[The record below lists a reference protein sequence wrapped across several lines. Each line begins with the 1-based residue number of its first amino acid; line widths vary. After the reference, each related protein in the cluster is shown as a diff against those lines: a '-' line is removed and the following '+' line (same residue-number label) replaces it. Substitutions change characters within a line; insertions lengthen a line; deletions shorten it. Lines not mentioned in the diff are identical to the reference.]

1 MKLSHKLVMVSAA
14 VLMGVSP
21 VLGMAEN
28 TVSVQA
34 ATKST
39 NGVHNTYG
47 KNSKV
52 KVTKTMKFVDRNG
65 KKTSKTAPKGGIY
78 TIWNVKNIDGQV
90 YYSIQ
95 TDLKYWIPATATE
108 GTVTYKSG
116 NTTYTLKSDGKKV
129 TTSTST
135 KKAVKK
141 TNSNKNTKKV
151 VKESTKKTATKTING
166 VKYYDLGGGAY
177 IKAVNVDGKAASST
191 SSLSKGT
198 KAKFV
203 SNSYIYDKNG
213 KRISK
218 YQGKSKFVKGDS
230 VTTYGIQTINGK
242 KYYQLD
248 KKGTAFV
255 RTVNIDGKTTSNQES
270 SVSNDAESTKKYD
283 YSLKKNAYIY
293 DKNGKRIN
301 KYQGKSKLLKGAAID
316 VYGIETIK
324 GKDYYQLDKKG
335 TAFVKASNVTR
346 TVKATS
352 ITMKKNAYIYNGNGD
367 TKKKTVKKGKTVKA
381 TEARYIG
388 TKLYYKIGDNQFVK
402 AANVGKISGP
412 ELEPVN
418 EPDGAATVD
427 TGDNTVDPNVTKVTT
442 INVAPLYNIKGQ
454 PDNVR
459 AFGEGQSQQVSELR
473 YIATSAT
480 ATPELF
486 YKLSSGRGYLKQSDV
501 AVSGKILTP
510 VNTPEQAR
518 ADVTVATAADK
529 TKLLQDINE
538 ATSVK
543 NSEAYKF
550 ASSDAKAAYDRAIT
564 NGTAVNNDATATIA
578 QVNEADAAIVS
589 AKAKLNGKKIT
600 VSSISNLTPAEVTS
614 IVQLVATANNVP
626 ESSIQLS
633 NSGALT
639 IVTNG
644 YTQVLNL
651 SDYVT
656 QTSATSTN

>member
-14 VLMGVSP
+14 ALMSVAP
-21 VLGMAEN
+21 LLGTAEN
-28 TVSVQA
+28 VNTVQA
-34 ATKST
+34 APKKTT
-39 NGVHNTYG
+39 
-47 KNSKV
+47 SKKAASNKITLV
-52 KVTKTMKFVDRNG
+52 RNAYVYDKNG
-65 KKTSKTAPKGGIY
+65 KRLDKYMGSAKYTTIAKG
-78 TIWNVKNIDGQV
+78 V
-90 YYSIQ
+90 
-95 TDLKYWIPATATE
+95 
-108 GTVTYKSG
+108 TVT
-116 NTTYTLKSDGKKV
+116 
-129 TTSTST
+129 STG
-135 KKAVKK
+135 
-141 TNSNKNTKKV
+141 
-151 VKESTKKTATKTING
+151 TKTING

-293 DKNGKRIN
+293 DNNGKRIN

-367 TKKKTVKKGKTVKA
+367 TKKKTVKKGKTIKA

-388 TKLYYKIGDNQFVK
+388 TKLYYKISDNQFVK

-442 INVAPLYNIKGQ
+442 INIAPLYNIKGQ

-486 YKLSSGRGYLKQSDV
+486 YKLSSGRGYLKGSDV
-501 AVSGKILTP
+501 AVSGKTLTP
-510 VNTPEQAR
+510 VNTQEQAR
-518 ADVTVATAADK
+518 EDVTVATAANK
-529 TKLLQDINE
+529 AKLLQDINE

-543 NSEAYKF
+543 NSEAYKL
-550 ASSDAKAAYDRAIT
+550 ASSDVKAAYDKAISD
-564 NGTAVNNDATATIA
+564 GTTVNNDATATIA

-589 AKAKLNGKKIT
+589 AKSKLDGKRVAVANMT
-600 VSSISNLTPAEVTS
+600 NLTSDEMAAIIKV
-614 IVQLVATANNVP
+614 VANANNVA
-626 ESSIQLS
+626 ESSVQL
-633 NSGALT
+633 T
-639 IVTNG
+639 TNG
-644 YTQVLNL
+644 SLSISVNGAAQILNL
-651 SDYVT
+651 GDYVT
-656 QTSATSTN
+656 QAAVANN

>member
-14 VLMGVSP
+14 ALMSVAP
-21 VLGMAEN
+21 LLGTAEN
-28 TVSVQA
+28 VNTVQA
-34 ATKST
+34 APKKTT
-39 NGVHNTYG
+39 
-47 KNSKV
+47 SKKAASNKITLV
-52 KVTKTMKFVDRNG
+52 RNAYVYDKNG
-65 KKTSKTAPKGGIY
+65 KRLDKYMGSAKYTTIAKG
-78 TIWNVKNIDGQV
+78 V
-90 YYSIQ
+90 
-95 TDLKYWIPATATE
+95 
-108 GTVTYKSG
+108 TVT
-116 NTTYTLKSDGKKV
+116 
-129 TTSTST
+129 STG
-135 KKAVKK
+135 
-141 TNSNKNTKKV
+141 
-151 VKESTKKTATKTING
+151 TKTING

-388 TKLYYKIGDNQFVK
+388 TKLYYKISDNQFVK

-486 YKLSSGRGYLKQSDV
+486 YKLSSGRGYLKKSDV

-510 VNTPEQAR
+510 VNTQEQAKE
-518 ADVTVATAADK
+518 DVTVATAANK
-529 TKLLQDINE
+529 AKLLQDINE

-543 NSEAYKF
+543 NSEAYKL
-550 ASSDAKAAYDRAIT
+550 ASSDVKAAYDKAISD
-564 NGTAVNNDATATIA
+564 GTTVNNDATATIA

-589 AKAKLNGKKIT
+589 AKAKLDGKRVAVANMT
-600 VSSISNLTPAEVTS
+600 NLTSDEMAAIIKV
-614 IVQLVATANNVP
+614 VANANNVA
-626 ESSIQLS
+626 ESSVQL
-633 NSGALT
+633 T
-639 IVTNG
+639 TNG
-644 YTQVLNL
+644 SLSISVNGAAQILNL
-651 SDYVT
+651 GDYVT
-656 QTSATSTN
+656 QAAVANN

>member
-14 VLMGVSP
+14 ALMSVAP
-21 VLGMAEN
+21 LLGTAEN
-28 TVSVQA
+28 VNTVQA
-34 ATKST
+34 APKKTT
-39 NGVHNTYG
+39 
-47 KNSKV
+47 SKKAASNKITLV
-52 KVTKTMKFVDRNG
+52 RNAYVYDKNG
-65 KKTSKTAPKGGIY
+65 KRLDKYMGSAKYTTIAKG
-78 TIWNVKNIDGQV
+78 V
-90 YYSIQ
+90 
-95 TDLKYWIPATATE
+95 
-108 GTVTYKSG
+108 TVT
-116 NTTYTLKSDGKKV
+116 
-129 TTSTST
+129 STG
-135 KKAVKK
+135 
-141 TNSNKNTKKV
+141 
-151 VKESTKKTATKTING
+151 TKTING

-293 DKNGKRIN
+293 DNNGKRIN

-388 TKLYYKIGDNQFVK
+388 TKLYYKISDNQFVK

-501 AVSGKILTP
+501 AVSGKTLTP

-518 ADVTVATAADK
+518 EDVTVATAANK
-529 TKLLQDINE
+529 AKLLQDINE

-543 NSEAYKF
+543 SSEAYKL
-550 ASSDAKAAYDRAIT
+550 ASSDVKAAYDKAISD
-564 NGTAVNNDATATIA
+564 GTTVNNDATATIA

-589 AKAKLNGKKIT
+589 AKAKLDGKRVAVANMT
-600 VSSISNLTPAEVTS
+600 NLTSDEIAAIIKV
-614 IVQLVATANNVP
+614 VANANNVA
-626 ESSIQLS
+626 ESSVQL
-633 NSGALT
+633 T
-639 IVTNG
+639 TNG
-644 YTQVLNL
+644 SLSISVNGAAQILNL
-651 SDYVT
+651 GDYVT
-656 QTSATSTN
+656 QAAVANN

>member
-1 MKLSHKLVMVSAA
+1 MVSAA
-14 VLMGVSP
+14 ALMSVAP
-21 VLGMAEN
+21 LLGTAEN
-28 TVSVQA
+28 VNTVQA
-34 ATKST
+34 APKKTT
-39 NGVHNTYG
+39 
-47 KNSKV
+47 SKKAASNKITLV
-52 KVTKTMKFVDRNG
+52 RNAYVYDKNG
-65 KKTSKTAPKGGIY
+65 KRLDKYMGSAKYTTIAKG
-78 TIWNVKNIDGQV
+78 V
-90 YYSIQ
+90 
-95 TDLKYWIPATATE
+95 
-108 GTVTYKSG
+108 TVT
-116 NTTYTLKSDGKKV
+116 
-129 TTSTST
+129 STG
-135 KKAVKK
+135 
-141 TNSNKNTKKV
+141 
-151 VKESTKKTATKTING
+151 TKTING

-346 TVKATS
+346 TVRATS

-388 TKLYYKIGDNQFVK
+388 TKLYYKISDNQFVK

-486 YKLSSGRGYLKQSDV
+486 YKLSSGRGYLKASDV
-501 AVSGKILTP
+501 AVSGKTLTP

-518 ADVTVATAADK
+518 EDVTVATAANK
-529 TKLLQDINE
+529 AKLLQDINE

-543 NSEAYKF
+543 NSEAYKL
-550 ASSDAKAAYDRAIT
+550 ASSDVKAAYDKAISD
-564 NGTAVNNDATATIA
+564 GTIVNNDATATIA

-589 AKAKLNGKKIT
+589 AKAKLDGKRVAVANMT
-600 VSSISNLTPAEVTS
+600 NLTSDEMAAIIKV
-614 IVQLVATANNVP
+614 VANANNVA
-626 ESSIQLS
+626 ESSVQL
-633 NSGALT
+633 T
-639 IVTNG
+639 TNG
-644 YTQVLNL
+644 SLSISVNGAAQILNL
-651 SDYVT
+651 GDYVT
-656 QTSATSTN
+656 QAAVANN

>member
-14 VLMGVSP
+14 ALMSVAP
-21 VLGMAEN
+21 LLGTAEN
-28 TVSVQA
+28 VNTVQA
-34 ATKST
+34 APKKTT
-39 NGVHNTYG
+39 
-47 KNSKV
+47 SKKAASNKITLV
-52 KVTKTMKFVDRNG
+52 RNAYVYDKNG
-65 KKTSKTAPKGGIY
+65 KRLDKYMGSAKYTTIAKG
-78 TIWNVKNIDGQV
+78 V
-90 YYSIQ
+90 
-95 TDLKYWIPATATE
+95 
-108 GTVTYKSG
+108 TVT
-116 NTTYTLKSDGKKV
+116 
-129 TTSTST
+129 STG
-135 KKAVKK
+135 
-141 TNSNKNTKKV
+141 
-151 VKESTKKTATKTING
+151 TKTING

-255 RTVNIDGKTTSNQES
+255 RTVNIDGKTTSSQES

-388 TKLYYKIGDNQFVK
+388 TKLYYKISDNQFVK

-427 TGDNTVDPNVTKVTT
+427 TGDDTVDPNVTKVTT

-501 AVSGKILTP
+501 AVSGKTLTP
-510 VNTPEQAR
+510 VNTQEQAKE
-518 ADVTVATAADK
+518 DVTVATAANK
-529 TKLLQDINE
+529 AKLLQDINE

-543 NSEAYKF
+543 NSEAYKL
-550 ASSDAKAAYDRAIT
+550 ASSDVKAAYDKAISD
-564 NGTAVNNDATATIA
+564 GTAVNNDATATIA

-589 AKAKLNGKKIT
+589 AKAKLDGKRVAVANMT
-600 VSSISNLTPAEVTS
+600 NLTSDEIAAIIKV
-614 IVQLVATANNVP
+614 VANANNVA
-626 ESSIQLS
+626 ESSVQL
-633 NSGALT
+633 T
-639 IVTNG
+639 TNG
-644 YTQVLNL
+644 SLSISVNGAAQILNL
-651 SDYVT
+651 GDYVT
-656 QTSATSTN
+656 QAAVANN

>member
-1 MKLSHKLVMVSAA
+1 MVSAA
-14 VLMGVSP
+14 ALMSVAP
-21 VLGMAEN
+21 LLGTAEN
-28 TVSVQA
+28 VNTVQA
-34 ATKST
+34 A
-39 NGVHNTYG
+39 
-47 KNSKV
+47 
-52 KVTKTMKFVDRNG
+52 
-65 KKTSKTAPKGGIY
+65 P
-78 TIWNVKNIDGQV
+78 
-90 YYSIQ
+90 
-95 TDLKYWIPATATE
+95 
-108 GTVTYKSG
+108 
-116 NTTYTLKSDGKKV
+116 
-129 TTSTST
+129 
-135 KKAVKK
+135 
-141 TNSNKNTKKV
+141 
-151 VKESTKKTATKTING
+151 KKTASKKAASNKITLVRNAYVYDKNGKRLDKYMGSAKYTTIAKGVTVTSTGTKTING

-293 DKNGKRIN
+293 DNNGKRIN

-367 TKKKTVKKGKTVKA
+367 TKKKTVKKGKTIKA

-388 TKLYYKIGDNQFVK
+388 TKLYYKISDNQFVK

-486 YKLSSGRGYLKQSDV
+486 YKLSSGRGYLKGSDV
-501 AVSGKILTP
+501 AVSGKTLTP
-510 VNTPEQAR
+510 VNTQEQAR
-518 ADVTVATAADK
+518 EDVTVATAANK
-529 TKLLQDINE
+529 AKLLQDINE

-543 NSEAYKF
+543 NSEAYKL
-550 ASSDAKAAYDRAIT
+550 ASSDVKAAYDKAISD
-564 NGTAVNNDATATIA
+564 GTTVNNDATATIA

-589 AKAKLNGKKIT
+589 AKAKLDGKRVAVANMT
-600 VSSISNLTPAEVTS
+600 NLTSDEMAAIIKV
-614 IVQLVATANNVP
+614 VANANNVA
-626 ESSIQLS
+626 ESSVQL
-633 NSGALT
+633 T
-639 IVTNG
+639 TNG
-644 YTQVLNL
+644 SLSISVNGAAQILNL
-651 SDYVT
+651 GDYVT
-656 QTSATSTN
+656 QAAVANN

>member
-14 VLMGVSP
+14 ALMSVAP
-21 VLGMAEN
+21 LLGTAEN
-28 TVSVQA
+28 VNTVQA
-34 ATKST
+34 APKKTT
-39 NGVHNTYG
+39 
-47 KNSKV
+47 SKKAASNKITLV
-52 KVTKTMKFVDRNG
+52 RNAYVYDKNG
-65 KKTSKTAPKGGIY
+65 KRLDKYMGSAKYTTIAKG
-78 TIWNVKNIDGQV
+78 V
-90 YYSIQ
+90 
-95 TDLKYWIPATATE
+95 
-108 GTVTYKSG
+108 TVT
-116 NTTYTLKSDGKKV
+116 
-129 TTSTST
+129 STG
-135 KKAVKK
+135 
-141 TNSNKNTKKV
+141 
-151 VKESTKKTATKTING
+151 TKTING

-293 DKNGKRIN
+293 DNNGKRIN

-388 TKLYYKIGDNQFVK
+388 TKLYYKISDNQFVK

-486 YKLSSGRGYLKQSDV
+486 YKLSSGRGYLKKSDV

-518 ADVTVATAADK
+518 ADVTVATAANK
-529 TKLLQDINE
+529 AKLLQDINE

-543 NSEAYKF
+543 SSEAYKL
-550 ASSDAKAAYDRAIT
+550 ASSDVKAAYDKAISD
-564 NGTAVNNDATATIA
+564 GTTVNNDATATIA

-589 AKAKLNGKKIT
+589 AKAKLDGKRVAVANMT
-600 VSSISNLTPAEVTS
+600 NLTSDEMAAIIKV
-614 IVQLVATANNVP
+614 VANANNVA
-626 ESSIQLS
+626 ESSVQL
-633 NSGALT
+633 T
-639 IVTNG
+639 TNG
-644 YTQVLNL
+644 SLSISVNGAAQILNL
-651 SDYVT
+651 GDYVT
-656 QTSATSTN
+656 QAAVANN

>member
-14 VLMGVSP
+14 ALMSVAP
-21 VLGMAEN
+21 LLGTAEN
-28 TVSVQA
+28 VNTVQA
-34 ATKST
+34 APKKTT
-39 NGVHNTYG
+39 
-47 KNSKV
+47 SKKAASNKITLV
-52 KVTKTMKFVDRNG
+52 RNAYVYDKNG
-65 KKTSKTAPKGGIY
+65 KRLDKYMGSAKYTTIAKG
-78 TIWNVKNIDGQV
+78 V
-90 YYSIQ
+90 
-95 TDLKYWIPATATE
+95 
-108 GTVTYKSG
+108 TVT
-116 NTTYTLKSDGKKV
+116 
-129 TTSTST
+129 STG
-135 KKAVKK
+135 
-141 TNSNKNTKKV
+141 
-151 VKESTKKTATKTING
+151 TKTING

-293 DKNGKRIN
+293 DNNGKRIN

-346 TVKATS
+346 TVKVTS

-388 TKLYYKIGDNQFVK
+388 TKLYYKISDNQFVK

-510 VNTPEQAR
+510 VNTQEQAR
-518 ADVTVATAADK
+518 EDVTVATAANK
-529 TKLLQDINE
+529 AKLLQDINE

-543 NSEAYKF
+543 NSEAYKL
-550 ASSDAKAAYDRAIT
+550 ASSDVKAAYDKAISD
-564 NGTAVNNDATATIA
+564 GTTVNNDATATIA

-589 AKAKLNGKKIT
+589 AKAKLDGKRVAVANMT
-600 VSSISNLTPAEVTS
+600 NLTSDEMAAIIKV
-614 IVQLVATANNVP
+614 VANANNVA
-626 ESSIQLS
+626 ESSVQL
-633 NSGALT
+633 T
-639 IVTNG
+639 TNG
-644 YTQVLNL
+644 SLSISVNGAAQILNL
-651 SDYVT
+651 GDYVT
-656 QTSATSTN
+656 QAAVANN

>member
-14 VLMGVSP
+14 ALMSVAP
-21 VLGMAEN
+21 LLGTAEN
-28 TVSVQA
+28 VNTVQA
-34 ATKST
+34 APKKTT
-39 NGVHNTYG
+39 
-47 KNSKV
+47 SKKAASNKITLV
-52 KVTKTMKFVDRNG
+52 RNAYVYDKNG
-65 KKTSKTAPKGGIY
+65 KRLDKYMGSAKYTTIAKG
-78 TIWNVKNIDGQV
+78 V
-90 YYSIQ
+90 
-95 TDLKYWIPATATE
+95 
-108 GTVTYKSG
+108 TVT
-116 NTTYTLKSDGKKV
+116 
-129 TTSTST
+129 STG
-135 KKAVKK
+135 
-141 TNSNKNTKKV
+141 
-151 VKESTKKTATKTING
+151 TKTING

-301 KYQGKSKLLKGAAID
+301 KYQGKSKLLKGAAIG

-388 TKLYYKIGDNQFVK
+388 TKLYYKISDNQFVK

-486 YKLSSGRGYLKQSDV
+486 YKLSSGRGYLKASDV
-501 AVSGKILTP
+501 AVSGKTLTP

-518 ADVTVATAADK
+518 EDVTVATAANK
-529 TKLLQDINE
+529 AKLLQDINE

-543 NSEAYKF
+543 NSEAYKL
-550 ASSDAKAAYDRAIT
+550 ASSDVKAAYDKAISD
-564 NGTAVNNDATATIA
+564 GTTVNNDATATIA

-589 AKAKLNGKKIT
+589 AKAKLDGKRVAVANMT
-600 VSSISNLTPAEVTS
+600 NLTSDEMAA
-614 IVQLVATANNVP
+614 IVKVVANANNVA
-626 ESSIQLS
+626 ESSVQL
-633 NSGALT
+633 T
-639 IVTNG
+639 TNG
-644 YTQVLNL
+644 SLSISVNGAAQILNL
-651 SDYVT
+651 GDYVT
-656 QTSATSTN
+656 QAAVANN

>member
-14 VLMGVSP
+14 ALMSVAP
-21 VLGMAEN
+21 LLGTAEN
-28 TVSVQA
+28 VNTVQA
-34 ATKST
+34 APKKTT
-39 NGVHNTYG
+39 
-47 KNSKV
+47 SKKAASNKITLV
-52 KVTKTMKFVDRNG
+52 RNAYVYDKNG
-65 KKTSKTAPKGGIY
+65 KRLDKYMGSAKYTTIAKG
-78 TIWNVKNIDGQV
+78 V
-90 YYSIQ
+90 
-95 TDLKYWIPATATE
+95 
-108 GTVTYKSG
+108 TVT
-116 NTTYTLKSDGKKV
+116 
-129 TTSTST
+129 STG
-135 KKAVKK
+135 
-141 TNSNKNTKKV
+141 
-151 VKESTKKTATKTING
+151 TKTING

-255 RTVNIDGKTTSNQES
+255 RTVNIDGKTTSKQES

-293 DKNGKRIN
+293 DNNGKRIN

-388 TKLYYKIGDNQFVK
+388 TKLYYKISDNQFVK

-427 TGDNTVDPNVTKVTT
+427 TGDDTVDPNVTKVTT

-486 YKLSSGRGYLKQSDV
+486 YKLSSGRGYLKKSDV

-518 ADVTVATAADK
+518 ADVTVATAANK
-529 TKLLQDINE
+529 AKLLQDINE

-543 NSEAYKF
+543 SSEAYKL
-550 ASSDAKAAYDRAIT
+550 ASSDVKAAYDKAISD
-564 NGTAVNNDATATIA
+564 GTTVNNDATATIA

-589 AKAKLNGKKIT
+589 AKAKLDGKRVAVANMT
-600 VSSISNLTPAEVTS
+600 NLTSDEMAAIIKV
-614 IVQLVATANNVP
+614 VANANNVA
-626 ESSIQLS
+626 ESSVQL
-633 NSGALT
+633 T
-639 IVTNG
+639 TNG
-644 YTQVLNL
+644 SLSISVNGAAQILNL
-651 SDYVT
+651 GDYVT
-656 QTSATSTN
+656 QAAVANN

>member
-1 MKLSHKLVMVSAA
+1 MVSAA
-14 VLMGVSP
+14 ALMSVAP
-21 VLGMAEN
+21 LLGTAEN
-28 TVSVQA
+28 VNTVQA
-34 ATKST
+34 APKKTT
-39 NGVHNTYG
+39 
-47 KNSKV
+47 SKKAASNKITLV
-52 KVTKTMKFVDRNG
+52 RNAYVYDKNG
-65 KKTSKTAPKGGIY
+65 KRLDKYMGSAKYTTIAKG
-78 TIWNVKNIDGQV
+78 V
-90 YYSIQ
+90 
-95 TDLKYWIPATATE
+95 
-108 GTVTYKSG
+108 TVT
-116 NTTYTLKSDGKKV
+116 
-129 TTSTST
+129 STG
-135 KKAVKK
+135 
-141 TNSNKNTKKV
+141 
-151 VKESTKKTATKTING
+151 TKTING

-293 DKNGKRIN
+293 DNNGKRIN

-388 TKLYYKIGDNQFVK
+388 TKLYYKISDNQFVK

-442 INVAPLYNIKGQ
+442 INIAPLYNIKGQ

-486 YKLSSGRGYLKQSDV
+486 YKLSSGRGYLKASDV
-501 AVSGKILTP
+501 AVSGKTLTP
-510 VNTPEQAR
+510 VNTQEQAKE
-518 ADVTVATAADK
+518 DVTVATAANK
-529 TKLLQDINE
+529 AKLLQDINE

-543 NSEAYKF
+543 NSEAYKL
-550 ASSDAKAAYDRAIT
+550 ASSDVKAAYDKAISD
-564 NGTAVNNDATATIA
+564 GTAVNNDATATIA

-589 AKAKLNGKKIT
+589 AKAKLDGKRVAVANMT
-600 VSSISNLTPAEVTS
+600 NLTSDEIAAIIKV
-614 IVQLVATANNVP
+614 VANANNVA
-626 ESSIQLS
+626 ESSVQL
-633 NSGALT
+633 T
-639 IVTNG
+639 TNG
-644 YTQVLNL
+644 SLSISVNGAAQILNL
-651 SDYVT
+651 GDYVT
-656 QTSATSTN
+656 QAAVANN

>member
-14 VLMGVSP
+14 ALMSVAP
-21 VLGMAEN
+21 LLGTAEN
-28 TVSVQA
+28 VNTVQA
-34 ATKST
+34 APKKTT
-39 NGVHNTYG
+39 
-47 KNSKV
+47 SKKAASNKITLV
-52 KVTKTMKFVDRNG
+52 RNAYVYDKNG
-65 KKTSKTAPKGGIY
+65 KRLDKYMGSAKYTTIAKG
-78 TIWNVKNIDGQV
+78 V
-90 YYSIQ
+90 
-95 TDLKYWIPATATE
+95 
-108 GTVTYKSG
+108 TVT
-116 NTTYTLKSDGKKV
+116 
-129 TTSTST
+129 STG
-135 KKAVKK
+135 
-141 TNSNKNTKKV
+141 
-151 VKESTKKTATKTING
+151 TKTING

-293 DKNGKRIN
+293 DNNGKRIN

-388 TKLYYKIGDNQFVK
+388 TKLYYKISDNQFVK

-486 YKLSSGRGYLKQSDV
+486 YKLSSGRGYLKASDV
-501 AVSGKILTP
+501 AVSGKTLTP

-518 ADVTVATAADK
+518 EDVTVATAANK
-529 TKLLQDINE
+529 AKLLQDINE

-543 NSEAYKF
+543 NSEAYKL
-550 ASSDAKAAYDRAIT
+550 ASSDVKAAYDKAISD
-564 NGTAVNNDATATIA
+564 GTTVNNDATATIA

-589 AKAKLNGKKIT
+589 AKAKLDGKRVAVANMT
-600 VSSISNLTPAEVTS
+600 NLTSDEMAAIIKV
-614 IVQLVATANNVP
+614 VANANNVA
-626 ESSIQLS
+626 ESSVQL
-633 NSGALT
+633 T
-639 IVTNG
+639 TNG
-644 YTQVLNL
+644 SLSISVNGAAQILNL
-651 SDYVT
+651 GDYVT
-656 QTSATSTN
+656 QAAVANN

>member
-14 VLMGVSP
+14 ALMSVAP
-21 VLGMAEN
+21 LLGTAEN
-28 TVSVQA
+28 VNTVQA
-34 ATKST
+34 APKKTT
-39 NGVHNTYG
+39 
-47 KNSKV
+47 SKKAASNKITLV
-52 KVTKTMKFVDRNG
+52 RNAYVYDKNG
-65 KKTSKTAPKGGIY
+65 KRLDKYMGSAKYTTIAKG
-78 TIWNVKNIDGQV
+78 V
-90 YYSIQ
+90 
-95 TDLKYWIPATATE
+95 
-108 GTVTYKSG
+108 TVT
-116 NTTYTLKSDGKKV
+116 
-129 TTSTST
+129 STG
-135 KKAVKK
+135 
-141 TNSNKNTKKV
+141 
-151 VKESTKKTATKTING
+151 TKTING

-255 RTVNIDGKTTSNQES
+255 RTVNIDGKTTSSQES

-293 DKNGKRIN
+293 DNNGKRIN

-388 TKLYYKIGDNQFVK
+388 TKLYYKISDNQFVK

-486 YKLSSGRGYLKQSDV
+486 YKLSSGRGYLKDSDV
-501 AVSGKILTP
+501 AVSGKTLTP
-510 VNTPEQAR
+510 VNTQEQAKE
-518 ADVTVATAADK
+518 DVTVATAANK
-529 TKLLQDINE
+529 AKLLQDINE

-543 NSEAYKF
+543 NSEAYKL
-550 ASSDAKAAYDRAIT
+550 ASSDVKAAYDKAISD
-564 NGTAVNNDATATIA
+564 GTTVNNDATATIA

-589 AKAKLNGKKIT
+589 AKAKLDGKRVAVANMT
-600 VSSISNLTPAEVTS
+600 NLTSDEMAAIIKV
-614 IVQLVATANNVP
+614 VANANNVA
-626 ESSIQLS
+626 ESSVQL
-633 NSGALT
+633 T
-639 IVTNG
+639 TNG
-644 YTQVLNL
+644 SLSISVNGAAQILNL
-651 SDYVT
+651 GDYVT
-656 QTSATSTN
+656 QAAVANN

>member
-1 MKLSHKLVMVSAA
+1 MVSAA
-14 VLMGVSP
+14 ALMSVAP
-21 VLGMAEN
+21 LLGTAEN
-28 TVSVQA
+28 VNTVQA
-34 ATKST
+34 APKKTT
-39 NGVHNTYG
+39 
-47 KNSKV
+47 SKKAASNKITLV
-52 KVTKTMKFVDRNG
+52 RNAYVYDKNG
-65 KKTSKTAPKGGIY
+65 KRLDKYMGSAKYTTIAKG
-78 TIWNVKNIDGQV
+78 V
-90 YYSIQ
+90 
-95 TDLKYWIPATATE
+95 
-108 GTVTYKSG
+108 TVT
-116 NTTYTLKSDGKKV
+116 
-129 TTSTST
+129 STG
-135 KKAVKK
+135 
-141 TNSNKNTKKV
+141 
-151 VKESTKKTATKTING
+151 TKTING

-293 DKNGKRIN
+293 DNNGKRIN

-388 TKLYYKIGDNQFVK
+388 TKLYYKISDNQFVK

-501 AVSGKILTP
+501 AVSGKTLTP

-518 ADVTVATAADK
+518 EAVTVATAANK
-529 TKLLQDINE
+529 AKLLQDINE

-543 NSEAYKF
+543 NSEAYKL
-550 ASSDAKAAYDRAIT
+550 ASSDVKAAYDKAISD
-564 NGTAVNNDATATIA
+564 GTTVNNDATATIA

-589 AKAKLNGKKIT
+589 AKAKLDGKRVAVANMT
-600 VSSISNLTPAEVTS
+600 NLTSDEMAAIIKV
-614 IVQLVATANNVP
+614 VANANNVA
-626 ESSIQLS
+626 ESSVQL
-633 NSGALT
+633 T
-639 IVTNG
+639 TNG
-644 YTQVLNL
+644 SLSISVNGAAQILNL
-651 SDYVT
+651 GDYVT
-656 QTSATSTN
+656 QAAVANN

>member
-14 VLMGVSP
+14 ALMSVAP
-21 VLGMAEN
+21 LLGTAEN
-28 TVSVQA
+28 VNTVQA
-34 ATKST
+34 A
-39 NGVHNTYG
+39 
-47 KNSKV
+47 
-52 KVTKTMKFVDRNG
+52 
-65 KKTSKTAPKGGIY
+65 P
-78 TIWNVKNIDGQV
+78 
-90 YYSIQ
+90 
-95 TDLKYWIPATATE
+95 
-108 GTVTYKSG
+108 
-116 NTTYTLKSDGKKV
+116 
-129 TTSTST
+129 
-135 KKAVKK
+135 
-141 TNSNKNTKKV
+141 
-151 VKESTKKTATKTING
+151 KKTASKKAASNKITLVRNAYVYDKNGKRLDKYMGSAKYTTIAKGVTVTSTGTKTING

-293 DKNGKRIN
+293 DNNGKRIN

-346 TVKATS
+346 TVKVTS

-388 TKLYYKIGDNQFVK
+388 TKLYYKISDNQFVK

-501 AVSGKILTP
+501 AVSGKTLTP

-518 ADVTVATAADK
+518 EDVTVATAANK
-529 TKLLQDINE
+529 AKLLQDINE

-543 NSEAYKF
+543 SSEAYKL
-550 ASSDAKAAYDRAIT
+550 ASSDVKAAYDKAISD
-564 NGTAVNNDATATIA
+564 GTTVNNDATATIA

-589 AKAKLNGKKIT
+589 AKAKLDGKRVAVANMT
-600 VSSISNLTPAEVTS
+600 NLTSDEIAAIIKV
-614 IVQLVATANNVP
+614 VANANNVA
-626 ESSIQLS
+626 ESSVQL
-633 NSGALT
+633 T
-639 IVTNG
+639 TNG
-644 YTQVLNL
+644 SLSISVNGAAQILNL
-651 SDYVT
+651 GDYVT
-656 QTSATSTN
+656 QAAVVNN

>member
-1 MKLSHKLVMVSAA
+1 MVSAA
-14 VLMGVSP
+14 ALMSVAP
-21 VLGMAEN
+21 LLGTAEN
-28 TVSVQA
+28 VNTVQA
-34 ATKST
+34 A
-39 NGVHNTYG
+39 
-47 KNSKV
+47 
-52 KVTKTMKFVDRNG
+52 
-65 KKTSKTAPKGGIY
+65 P
-78 TIWNVKNIDGQV
+78 
-90 YYSIQ
+90 
-95 TDLKYWIPATATE
+95 
-108 GTVTYKSG
+108 
-116 NTTYTLKSDGKKV
+116 
-129 TTSTST
+129 
-135 KKAVKK
+135 
-141 TNSNKNTKKV
+141 
-151 VKESTKKTATKTING
+151 KKTASKKAASNKITLVRNAYVYDKNGKRLDKYMGSAKYTTIAKGVTVTSTGTKTING

-293 DKNGKRIN
+293 DNNGKRIN

-367 TKKKTVKKGKTVKA
+367 TKKKTVKKGKTIKA

-388 TKLYYKIGDNQFVK
+388 TKLYYKISDNQFVK

-501 AVSGKILTP
+501 AVSGKTLTP
-510 VNTPEQAR
+510 VNTQEQAKE
-518 ADVTVATAADK
+518 DVTVATAANK
-529 TKLLQDINE
+529 AKLLQDINE

-543 NSEAYKF
+543 NSEAYKL
-550 ASSDAKAAYDRAIT
+550 ASSDVKAAYDKAISD
-564 NGTAVNNDATATIA
+564 GTTVNNDATATIA

-589 AKAKLNGKKIT
+589 AKAKLDGKRVAVANMT
-600 VSSISNLTPAEVTS
+600 NLTSDEIAAIIKV
-614 IVQLVATANNVP
+614 VANANNVA
-626 ESSIQLS
+626 ESSVQL
-633 NSGALT
+633 T
-639 IVTNG
+639 TNG
-644 YTQVLNL
+644 SLSISVNGAAQILNL
-651 SDYVT
+651 GDYVT
-656 QTSATSTN
+656 QAAVANN

>member
-1 MKLSHKLVMVSAA
+1 MVSAA
-14 VLMGVSP
+14 ALMSVAP
-21 VLGMAEN
+21 LLGTAEN
-28 TVSVQA
+28 VNTVQA
-34 ATKST
+34 APKKTT
-39 NGVHNTYG
+39 
-47 KNSKV
+47 SKKAASNKITLV
-52 KVTKTMKFVDRNG
+52 RNAYVYDKNG
-65 KKTSKTAPKGGIY
+65 KRLDKYMGSAKYTTIAKG
-78 TIWNVKNIDGQV
+78 V
-90 YYSIQ
+90 
-95 TDLKYWIPATATE
+95 
-108 GTVTYKSG
+108 TVT
-116 NTTYTLKSDGKKV
+116 
-129 TTSTST
+129 STG
-135 KKAVKK
+135 
-141 TNSNKNTKKV
+141 
-151 VKESTKKTATKTING
+151 TKTING

-293 DKNGKRIN
+293 DNNGKRIN

-367 TKKKTVKKGKTVKA
+367 TKKKTVKKGKTIKA

-388 TKLYYKIGDNQFVK
+388 TKLYYKISDNQFVK

-486 YKLSSGRGYLKQSDV
+486 YKLSSGRGYLKASDV
-501 AVSGKILTP
+501 AVSGKTLTP
-510 VNTPEQAR
+510 VNTPEQAKE
-518 ADVTVATAADK
+518 DVTVATAANK
-529 TKLLQDINE
+529 AKLLQDINE

-543 NSEAYKF
+543 NSEAYKL
-550 ASSDAKAAYDRAIT
+550 ASSDVKAAYDKAISD
-564 NGTAVNNDATATIA
+564 GTAVNNDATATIA

-589 AKAKLNGKKIT
+589 AKAKLDGKRVAVANMT
-600 VSSISNLTPAEVTS
+600 NLTSDEMAAIIKV
-614 IVQLVATANNVP
+614 VANANNVA
-626 ESSIQLS
+626 ESSVQL
-633 NSGALT
+633 T
-639 IVTNG
+639 TNG
-644 YTQVLNL
+644 SLSISVNGAAQILNL
-651 SDYVT
+651 GDYVT
-656 QTSATSTN
+656 QAAVANN

>member
-14 VLMGVSP
+14 ALMSVAP
-21 VLGMAEN
+21 LLGTAEN
-28 TVSVQA
+28 VNTVQA
-34 ATKST
+34 APKKTT
-39 NGVHNTYG
+39 
-47 KNSKV
+47 SKKAASNKITLV
-52 KVTKTMKFVDRNG
+52 RNAYVYDKNG
-65 KKTSKTAPKGGIY
+65 KRLDKYMGSAKY
-78 TIWNVKNIDGQV
+78 TTIAKDV
-90 YYSIQ
+90 
-95 TDLKYWIPATATE
+95 
-108 GTVTYKSG
+108 TVT
-116 NTTYTLKSDGKKV
+116 
-129 TTSTST
+129 STG
-135 KKAVKK
+135 
-141 TNSNKNTKKV
+141 
-151 VKESTKKTATKTING
+151 TKTING

-352 ITMKKNAYIYNGNGD
+352 ITMKKNAYIYNGDGD

-388 TKLYYKIGDNQFVK
+388 TKLYYKISDNQFVK

-486 YKLSSGRGYLKQSDV
+486 YKLSSGRGYLKASDV
-501 AVSGKILTP
+501 AVSGKTLTP

-518 ADVTVATAADK
+518 EDVTVATAANK
-529 TKLLQDINE
+529 AKLLQDINE

-543 NSEAYKF
+543 NSEAYKL
-550 ASSDAKAAYDRAIT
+550 ASSDVKAAYDKAISD
-564 NGTAVNNDATATIA
+564 GTIVNNDATATIA

-589 AKAKLNGKKIT
+589 AKAKLDGKRVAVANMT
-600 VSSISNLTPAEVTS
+600 NLTSDEMAAIIKV
-614 IVQLVATANNVP
+614 VANANNVA
-626 ESSIQLS
+626 ESSVQL
-633 NSGALT
+633 T
-639 IVTNG
+639 TNG
-644 YTQVLNL
+644 SLSISVNGAAQILNL
-651 SDYVT
+651 GDYVT
-656 QTSATSTN
+656 QAAVANN

>member
-1 MKLSHKLVMVSAA
+1 MVSAA
-14 VLMGVSP
+14 ALMSVAP
-21 VLGMAEN
+21 LLGTAEN
-28 TVSVQA
+28 VNTVQA
-34 ATKST
+34 APKKTT
-39 NGVHNTYG
+39 
-47 KNSKV
+47 SKKAASNKITV
-52 KVTKTMKFVDRNG
+52 VRNAYVYDKNG
-65 KKTSKTAPKGGIY
+65 KRLDKYMGSAKYTTIAKG
-78 TIWNVKNIDGQV
+78 V
-90 YYSIQ
+90 
-95 TDLKYWIPATATE
+95 
-108 GTVTYKSG
+108 TVT
-116 NTTYTLKSDGKKV
+116 
-129 TTSTST
+129 STG
-135 KKAVKK
+135 
-141 TNSNKNTKKV
+141 
-151 VKESTKKTATKTING
+151 TKTING

-293 DKNGKRIN
+293 DNNGKRIN

-388 TKLYYKIGDNQFVK
+388 TKLYYKISDNQFVK

-486 YKLSSGRGYLKQSDV
+486 YKLSSGRGYLKYSDV
-501 AVSGKILTP
+501 AVSGKTLTP

-518 ADVTVATAADK
+518 EDVTVATAANK
-529 TKLLQDINE
+529 AKLLQDINE

-543 NSEAYKF
+543 SSEAYKL
-550 ASSDAKAAYDRAIT
+550 ASSDVKAAYDKAISD
-564 NGTAVNNDATATIA
+564 GTTVNNDATATIA

-589 AKAKLNGKKIT
+589 AKAKLDGKRVAVANMT
-600 VSSISNLTPAEVTS
+600 NLTSDEMAAIIKV
-614 IVQLVATANNVP
+614 VANANNVA
-626 ESSIQLS
+626 ESSVQL
-633 NSGALT
+633 T
-639 IVTNG
+639 TNG
-644 YTQVLNL
+644 SLSISVNGAAQILNL
-651 SDYVT
+651 GDYVT
-656 QTSATSTN
+656 QAAVANN

>member
-14 VLMGVSP
+14 ALMSVAP
-21 VLGMAEN
+21 LLGTAEN
-28 TVSVQA
+28 VNTVQA
-34 ATKST
+34 APKKTT
-39 NGVHNTYG
+39 
-47 KNSKV
+47 SKKAASNKITLV
-52 KVTKTMKFVDRNG
+52 RNAYVYDKNG
-65 KKTSKTAPKGGIY
+65 KRLDKYMGSAKYTTIAKG
-78 TIWNVKNIDGQV
+78 V
-90 YYSIQ
+90 
-95 TDLKYWIPATATE
+95 
-108 GTVTYKSG
+108 TVT
-116 NTTYTLKSDGKKV
+116 
-129 TTSTST
+129 STG
-135 KKAVKK
+135 
-141 TNSNKNTKKV
+141 
-151 VKESTKKTATKTING
+151 TKTING

-293 DKNGKRIN
+293 DNNGKRIN

-367 TKKKTVKKGKTVKA
+367 TKKKTVKKGKTIKA

-388 TKLYYKIGDNQFVK
+388 TKLYYKISDNQFVK

-510 VNTPEQAR
+510 VNTREQAR
-518 ADVTVATAADK
+518 EDVTVATAANK
-529 TKLLQDINE
+529 AKLLQDINE

-543 NSEAYKF
+543 NSEAYKL
-550 ASSDAKAAYDRAIT
+550 ASSDVKAAYDKAISD
-564 NGTAVNNDATATIA
+564 GTAVNNDATATIA

-589 AKAKLNGKKIT
+589 AKAKLDGKRVAVANMT
-600 VSSISNLTPAEVTS
+600 NLTSDEMAAIIKV
-614 IVQLVATANNVP
+614 VANANNVA
-626 ESSIQLS
+626 ESSVQL
-633 NSGALT
+633 T
-639 IVTNG
+639 TNG
-644 YTQVLNL
+644 SLSISVNGAAQILNL
-651 SDYVT
+651 GDYVT
-656 QTSATSTN
+656 QAAVANN

>member
-14 VLMGVSP
+14 ALMSVAP
-21 VLGMAEN
+21 LLGTAEN
-28 TVSVQA
+28 VNTVQA
-34 ATKST
+34 APKKTT
-39 NGVHNTYG
+39 
-47 KNSKV
+47 SKKAASNKITLV
-52 KVTKTMKFVDRNG
+52 RNAYVYDKNG
-65 KKTSKTAPKGGIY
+65 KRLDKYMGSAKYTTIAKG
-78 TIWNVKNIDGQV
+78 V
-90 YYSIQ
+90 
-95 TDLKYWIPATATE
+95 
-108 GTVTYKSG
+108 TVT
-116 NTTYTLKSDGKKV
+116 
-129 TTSTST
+129 STG
-135 KKAVKK
+135 
-141 TNSNKNTKKV
+141 
-151 VKESTKKTATKTING
+151 TKTING

-316 VYGIETIK
+316 VYGIETIR

-367 TKKKTVKKGKTVKA
+367 TKKTVKKGKTVKA

-388 TKLYYKIGDNQFVK
+388 TKLYYKISDNQFVK

-486 YKLSSGRGYLKQSDV
+486 YKLSSGRGYLKASDV
-501 AVSGKILTP
+501 AVSGKTLTP

-518 ADVTVATAADK
+518 EDVTVATAANK
-529 TKLLQDINE
+529 AKLLQDINE

-543 NSEAYKF
+543 NSEAYKL
-550 ASSDAKAAYDRAIT
+550 ASSDVKAAYDKAISD
-564 NGTAVNNDATATIA
+564 GTTVNNDATATIA

-589 AKAKLNGKKIT
+589 AKAKLDGKRVAVANMT
-600 VSSISNLTPAEVTS
+600 NLTSDEMAAIIKV
-614 IVQLVATANNVP
+614 VANANNVA
-626 ESSIQLS
+626 ESSVQL
-633 NSGALT
+633 T
-639 IVTNG
+639 TNG
-644 YTQVLNL
+644 SLSISVNGTAQILNL
-651 SDYVT
+651 GDYVT
-656 QTSATSTN
+656 QAAVANN

>member
-1 MKLSHKLVMVSAA
+1 MVSAA
-14 VLMGVSP
+14 ALMSVAP
-21 VLGMAEN
+21 LLGTAEN
-28 TVSVQA
+28 VNTVQA
-34 ATKST
+34 APKKTT
-39 NGVHNTYG
+39 
-47 KNSKV
+47 SKKAASNKITLV
-52 KVTKTMKFVDRNG
+52 RNAYVYDKNG
-65 KKTSKTAPKGGIY
+65 KRLDKYMGSAKYTTIAKG
-78 TIWNVKNIDGQV
+78 V
-90 YYSIQ
+90 
-95 TDLKYWIPATATE
+95 
-108 GTVTYKSG
+108 TVT
-116 NTTYTLKSDGKKV
+116 
-129 TTSTST
+129 STG
-135 KKAVKK
+135 
-141 TNSNKNTKKV
+141 
-151 VKESTKKTATKTING
+151 TKTING

-293 DKNGKRIN
+293 DNNGKRIN

-388 TKLYYKIGDNQFVK
+388 TKLYYKISDNQFVK

-486 YKLSSGRGYLKQSDV
+486 YKLSSGRGYLKDTDV
-501 AVSGKILTP
+501 AVSGKTLTP
-510 VNTPEQAR
+510 VNTLEQAR
-518 ADVTVATAADK
+518 EDVTVATAANK
-529 TKLLQDINE
+529 AKLLQDINE

-543 NSEAYKF
+543 SSEAYKL
-550 ASSDAKAAYDRAIT
+550 ASSDVKAAYDKAISD
-564 NGTAVNNDATATIA
+564 GTTVNNDATATIA

-589 AKAKLNGKKIT
+589 AKAKLDGKRVAVANMT
-600 VSSISNLTPAEVTS
+600 NLTSDEMAAIIKV
-614 IVQLVATANNVP
+614 VANANNVA
-626 ESSIQLS
+626 ESSVQL
-633 NSGALT
+633 T
-639 IVTNG
+639 TNG
-644 YTQVLNL
+644 SLSISVNGAAQILNL
-651 SDYVT
+651 GDYVT
-656 QTSATSTN
+656 QAAVANN

>member
-1 MKLSHKLVMVSAA
+1 MVSAA
-14 VLMGVSP
+14 ALMSVAP
-21 VLGMAEN
+21 LLGTAEN
-28 TVSVQA
+28 VNTVQA
-34 ATKST
+34 APKKTT
-39 NGVHNTYG
+39 
-47 KNSKV
+47 SKKAASNKITLV
-52 KVTKTMKFVDRNG
+52 RNAYVYDKNG
-65 KKTSKTAPKGGIY
+65 KRLDKYMGSAKYTTIAKG
-78 TIWNVKNIDGQV
+78 V
-90 YYSIQ
+90 
-95 TDLKYWIPATATE
+95 
-108 GTVTYKSG
+108 TVT
-116 NTTYTLKSDGKKV
+116 
-129 TTSTST
+129 STG
-135 KKAVKK
+135 
-141 TNSNKNTKKV
+141 
-151 VKESTKKTATKTING
+151 TKTING

-255 RTVNIDGKTTSNQES
+255 RTVNIDGKTTSSQES

-293 DKNGKRIN
+293 DNNGKRIN

-388 TKLYYKIGDNQFVK
+388 TKLYYKISDNQFVK

-486 YKLSSGRGYLKQSDV
+486 YKLSSGRGYLKDTDV
-501 AVSGKILTP
+501 AVSGKTLTP
-510 VNTPEQAR
+510 VNTQEQAR
-518 ADVTVATAADK
+518 EDVTVATAANK
-529 TKLLQDINE
+529 AKLLQDINE

-543 NSEAYKF
+543 GSEAYKL
-550 ASSDAKAAYDRAIT
+550 ASSDVKAAYDKAISD
-564 NGTAVNNDATATIA
+564 GTTVNNDATATIA

-589 AKAKLNGKKIT
+589 AKAKLDGKRVAVANMT
-600 VSSISNLTPAEVTS
+600 NLTSDEIAAIIKV
-614 IVQLVATANNVP
+614 VANANNVA
-626 ESSIQLS
+626 ESSVQL
-633 NSGALT
+633 T
-639 IVTNG
+639 TNG
-644 YTQVLNL
+644 SLSISVNGAAQILNL
-651 SDYVT
+651 GDYVT
-656 QTSATSTN
+656 QAAVANN

>member
-1 MKLSHKLVMVSAA
+1 MVSAA
-14 VLMGVSP
+14 ALMSVAP
-21 VLGMAEN
+21 LLGTAEN
-28 TVSVQA
+28 VNTVQA
-34 ATKST
+34 APKKTT
-39 NGVHNTYG
+39 
-47 KNSKV
+47 SKKAASNKITLV
-52 KVTKTMKFVDRNG
+52 RNAYVYDKNG
-65 KKTSKTAPKGGIY
+65 KRLDKYMGSAKYTTIAKG
-78 TIWNVKNIDGQV
+78 V
-90 YYSIQ
+90 
-95 TDLKYWIPATATE
+95 
-108 GTVTYKSG
+108 TVT
-116 NTTYTLKSDGKKV
+116 
-129 TTSTST
+129 STG
-135 KKAVKK
+135 
-141 TNSNKNTKKV
+141 
-151 VKESTKKTATKTING
+151 TKTING
-166 VKYYDLGGGAY
+166 VKYYDLGGSAY

-293 DKNGKRIN
+293 DNNGKRIN

-388 TKLYYKIGDNQFVK
+388 TKLYYKISDNQFVK

-486 YKLSSGRGYLKQSDV
+486 YKLSSGRGYLKDSDV
-501 AVSGKILTP
+501 AVSGKTLTP

-518 ADVTVATAADK
+518 EDVTVATAANK
-529 TKLLQDINE
+529 AKLLQDINE

-543 NSEAYKF
+543 NSEAYKL
-550 ASSDAKAAYDRAIT
+550 ASSDVKAAYDKAISD
-564 NGTAVNNDATATIA
+564 GTTVNNDATATIA

-589 AKAKLNGKKIT
+589 AKAKLDGKRVAVANMT
-600 VSSISNLTPAEVTS
+600 NLTSDEMAAIIKV
-614 IVQLVATANNVP
+614 VANANNVA
-626 ESSIQLS
+626 ESSVQL
-633 NSGALT
+633 T
-639 IVTNG
+639 TNG
-644 YTQVLNL
+644 SLSISVNGAAQILNL
-651 SDYVT
+651 GDYVT
-656 QTSATSTN
+656 QAAVANN

>member
-1 MKLSHKLVMVSAA
+1 MVSAA
-14 VLMGVSP
+14 ALMSVAP
-21 VLGMAEN
+21 LLGTAEN
-28 TVSVQA
+28 VNTVQA
-34 ATKST
+34 APKKTT
-39 NGVHNTYG
+39 
-47 KNSKV
+47 SKKAASNKITLV
-52 KVTKTMKFVDRNG
+52 RNAYVYDKNG
-65 KKTSKTAPKGGIY
+65 KRLDKYMGSAKYTTIAKG
-78 TIWNVKNIDGQV
+78 V
-90 YYSIQ
+90 
-95 TDLKYWIPATATE
+95 
-108 GTVTYKSG
+108 TVT
-116 NTTYTLKSDGKKV
+116 
-129 TTSTST
+129 STG
-135 KKAVKK
+135 
-141 TNSNKNTKKV
+141 
-151 VKESTKKTATKTING
+151 TKTING

-270 SVSNDAESTKKYD
+270 SVSNDVESTKKYD

-293 DKNGKRIN
+293 DNNGKRIN
-301 KYQGKSKLLKGAAID
+301 KYQGKSKLLKGAATD

-346 TVKATS
+346 TVKVTS

-388 TKLYYKIGDNQFVK
+388 TKLYYKISDNQFVK

-486 YKLSSGRGYLKQSDV
+486 YKLSSGRGYLKASDV
-501 AVSGKILTP
+501 AVSGKTLTP
-510 VNTPEQAR
+510 VNTQEQAKE
-518 ADVTVATAADK
+518 DVTVATAANK
-529 TKLLQDINE
+529 AKLLQDINE

-543 NSEAYKF
+543 NSEAYKL
-550 ASSDAKAAYDRAIT
+550 ASSDVKAAYDKAISD
-564 NGTAVNNDATATIA
+564 GTAVNNDATATIA

-589 AKAKLNGKKIT
+589 AKAKLDGKRVAVANMT
-600 VSSISNLTPAEVTS
+600 NLTSDEMAAIIKV
-614 IVQLVATANNVP
+614 VANANNVA
-626 ESSIQLS
+626 ESSVQL
-633 NSGALT
+633 T
-639 IVTNG
+639 TNG
-644 YTQVLNL
+644 SLSISVNGAAQILNL
-651 SDYVT
+651 GDYVT
-656 QTSATSTN
+656 QAAVANN

>member
-14 VLMGVSP
+14 ALMSVAP
-21 VLGMAEN
+21 LLGTAEN
-28 TVSVQA
+28 VNTVQA
-34 ATKST
+34 APKKTT
-39 NGVHNTYG
+39 
-47 KNSKV
+47 SKKAASNKITLV
-52 KVTKTMKFVDRNG
+52 RNAYVYDKNG
-65 KKTSKTAPKGGIY
+65 KRLDKYMGSAKYTTIAKG
-78 TIWNVKNIDGQV
+78 V
-90 YYSIQ
+90 
-95 TDLKYWIPATATE
+95 
-108 GTVTYKSG
+108 TVT
-116 NTTYTLKSDGKKV
+116 
-129 TTSTST
+129 STG
-135 KKAVKK
+135 
-141 TNSNKNTKKV
+141 
-151 VKESTKKTATKTING
+151 TKTING

-352 ITMKKNAYIYNGNGD
+352 ITMKKNAYIYNGDGD

-388 TKLYYKIGDNQFVK
+388 TKLYYKISDNQFVK

-486 YKLSSGRGYLKQSDV
+486 YKLSSGRGYLKASDV
-501 AVSGKILTP
+501 AVSGKTLTP

-518 ADVTVATAADK
+518 EDVTVATAANK
-529 TKLLQDINE
+529 AKLLQDINE

-543 NSEAYKF
+543 NSEAYKL
-550 ASSDAKAAYDRAIT
+550 ASSDVKAAYDKAISD
-564 NGTAVNNDATATIA
+564 GTIVNNDATATIA

-589 AKAKLNGKKIT
+589 AKAKLDGKRVAVANMT
-600 VSSISNLTPAEVTS
+600 NLTSDEMAAIIKV
-614 IVQLVATANNVP
+614 VANANNVA
-626 ESSIQLS
+626 ESSVQL
-633 NSGALT
+633 T
-639 IVTNG
+639 TNG
-644 YTQVLNL
+644 SLSISVNGAAQILNL
-651 SDYVT
+651 GDYVT
-656 QTSATSTN
+656 QAAVANN

>member
-1 MKLSHKLVMVSAA
+1 MVSAA
-14 VLMGVSP
+14 ALMSVAP
-21 VLGMAEN
+21 LLGTAEN
-28 TVSVQA
+28 VNTVQA
-34 ATKST
+34 APKKTT
-39 NGVHNTYG
+39 
-47 KNSKV
+47 SKKAANNKITLV
-52 KVTKTMKFVDRNG
+52 RNAYVYDKNG
-65 KKTSKTAPKGGIY
+65 KRLDKYMGSAKYTTIAKG
-78 TIWNVKNIDGQV
+78 V
-90 YYSIQ
+90 
-95 TDLKYWIPATATE
+95 
-108 GTVTYKSG
+108 TVT
-116 NTTYTLKSDGKKV
+116 
-129 TTSTST
+129 STG
-135 KKAVKK
+135 
-141 TNSNKNTKKV
+141 
-151 VKESTKKTATKTING
+151 TKTING

-270 SVSNDAESTKKYD
+270 SVSNDVESTKKYD

-293 DKNGKRIN
+293 DNNGKRIN

-346 TVKATS
+346 TVKVTS

-388 TKLYYKIGDNQFVK
+388 TKLYYKISDNQFVK

-486 YKLSSGRGYLKQSDV
+486 YKLSSGRGYLKDTDV
-501 AVSGKILTP
+501 AVSGKTLTP
-510 VNTPEQAR
+510 VNTQEQAKE
-518 ADVTVATAADK
+518 DVTVATAANK
-529 TKLLQDINE
+529 AKLLQDINE

-543 NSEAYKF
+543 NSEAYKL
-550 ASSDAKAAYDRAIT
+550 ASSDVKAAYDKAISD
-564 NGTAVNNDATATIA
+564 GTTVNNDATATIA

-589 AKAKLNGKKIT
+589 AKAKLDGKRVAVANMT
-600 VSSISNLTPAEVTS
+600 NLTSDEMAAIIKV
-614 IVQLVATANNVP
+614 VANANNVA
-626 ESSIQLS
+626 ESSVQL
-633 NSGALT
+633 T
-639 IVTNG
+639 TNG
-644 YTQVLNL
+644 SLSISVNGAAQILNL
-651 SDYVT
+651 GDYVT
-656 QTSATSTN
+656 QAAVANN

>member
-14 VLMGVSP
+14 ALMSVAP
-21 VLGMAEN
+21 LLGTAEN
-28 TVSVQA
+28 VNTVQA
-34 ATKST
+34 APKKTT
-39 NGVHNTYG
+39 
-47 KNSKV
+47 SKKAASNKITLV
-52 KVTKTMKFVDRNG
+52 RNAYVYDKNG
-65 KKTSKTAPKGGIY
+65 KRLDKYMGSAKYTTIAKG
-78 TIWNVKNIDGQV
+78 V
-90 YYSIQ
+90 
-95 TDLKYWIPATATE
+95 
-108 GTVTYKSG
+108 TVT
-116 NTTYTLKSDGKKV
+116 
-129 TTSTST
+129 STG
-135 KKAVKK
+135 
-141 TNSNKNTKKV
+141 
-151 VKESTKKTATKTING
+151 TKTING

-293 DKNGKRIN
+293 DNNGKRIN

-346 TVKATS
+346 TVKVTS

-388 TKLYYKIGDNQFVK
+388 TKLYYKISDNQFVK

-459 AFGEGQSQQVSELR
+459 AFGAGQSQQVSELR

-486 YKLSSGRGYLKQSDV
+486 YKLSSGRGYLKKSDV

-510 VNTPEQAR
+510 VNTQEQAR
-518 ADVTVATAADK
+518 EDVTVATAANK
-529 TKLLQDINE
+529 AKLLQDINE

-543 NSEAYKF
+543 SSEAYKL
-550 ASSDAKAAYDRAIT
+550 ASSDVKAAYDKAISD
-564 NGTAVNNDATATIA
+564 GTTVNNDATATIA

-589 AKAKLNGKKIT
+589 AKAKLDGKRVAVANMT
-600 VSSISNLTPAEVTS
+600 NLTSDEIAAIIKV
-614 IVQLVATANNVP
+614 VANANNVA
-626 ESSIQLS
+626 ESSVQL
-633 NSGALT
+633 T
-639 IVTNG
+639 TNG
-644 YTQVLNL
+644 SLSISVNGAAQILNL
-651 SDYVT
+651 GDYVT
-656 QTSATSTN
+656 QAAVANN

>member
-14 VLMGVSP
+14 ALMSVAP
-21 VLGMAEN
+21 LLGTAEN
-28 TVSVQA
+28 VNTVQA
-34 ATKST
+34 APKKTT
-39 NGVHNTYG
+39 
-47 KNSKV
+47 SKKAASNKITLV
-52 KVTKTMKFVDRNG
+52 RNAYVYDKNG
-65 KKTSKTAPKGGIY
+65 KRLDKYMGSAKYTTIAKG
-78 TIWNVKNIDGQV
+78 V
-90 YYSIQ
+90 
-95 TDLKYWIPATATE
+95 
-108 GTVTYKSG
+108 TVT
-116 NTTYTLKSDGKKV
+116 
-129 TTSTST
+129 STG
-135 KKAVKK
+135 
-141 TNSNKNTKKV
+141 
-151 VKESTKKTATKTING
+151 TKTING

-293 DKNGKRIN
+293 DNNGKRIN

-388 TKLYYKIGDNQFVK
+388 TKLYYKISDNQFVK

-427 TGDNTVDPNVTKVTT
+427 TGDDTVDPNVTKVTT

-486 YKLSSGRGYLKQSDV
+486 YKLSSGRGYLKDSDV
-501 AVSGKILTP
+501 AVSGKTLTP
-510 VNTPEQAR
+510 VNTQEQAR
-518 ADVTVATAADK
+518 EDVTVATAANK
-529 TKLLQDINE
+529 AKLLQDINE

-543 NSEAYKF
+543 SSEAYKL
-550 ASSDAKAAYDRAIT
+550 ASSDVKAAYDKAISD
-564 NGTAVNNDATATIA
+564 GTTVNNDATATIA

-589 AKAKLNGKKIT
+589 AKAKLDGKRVAVANMT
-600 VSSISNLTPAEVTS
+600 NLTSDEIAAIIKV
-614 IVQLVATANNVP
+614 VANANNVA
-626 ESSIQLS
+626 ESSVQL
-633 NSGALT
+633 T
-639 IVTNG
+639 TNG
-644 YTQVLNL
+644 SLSISVNGAAQILNL
-651 SDYVT
+651 GDYVT
-656 QTSATSTN
+656 QAAVANN

>member
-1 MKLSHKLVMVSAA
+1 MVSAA
-14 VLMGVSP
+14 ALMSVAP
-21 VLGMAEN
+21 LLGTAEN
-28 TVSVQA
+28 VNTVQA
-34 ATKST
+34 APKKTT
-39 NGVHNTYG
+39 
-47 KNSKV
+47 SKKAASNKITLV
-52 KVTKTMKFVDRNG
+52 RNAYVYDKNG
-65 KKTSKTAPKGGIY
+65 KRLDKYMGSAKYTTIAKG
-78 TIWNVKNIDGQV
+78 V
-90 YYSIQ
+90 
-95 TDLKYWIPATATE
+95 
-108 GTVTYKSG
+108 TVT
-116 NTTYTLKSDGKKV
+116 
-129 TTSTST
+129 STG
-135 KKAVKK
+135 
-141 TNSNKNTKKV
+141 
-151 VKESTKKTATKTING
+151 TKTING

-293 DKNGKRIN
+293 DNNGKRIN

-346 TVKATS
+346 TVKVTS

-388 TKLYYKIGDNQFVK
+388 TKLYYKISDNQFVK

-486 YKLSSGRGYLKQSDV
+486 YKLSSGRGYLKYSDV
-501 AVSGKILTP
+501 AVSGKTLTP

-518 ADVTVATAADK
+518 EDVTVATAANK
-529 TKLLQDINE
+529 AKLLQDINE

-543 NSEAYKF
+543 SSEAYKL
-550 ASSDAKAAYDRAIT
+550 ASSDVKAAYDKAISD
-564 NGTAVNNDATATIA
+564 GTTVNNDATATIA

-589 AKAKLNGKKIT
+589 AKAKLDGKRVAVANMT
-600 VSSISNLTPAEVTS
+600 NLTSDEMAAIIKV
-614 IVQLVATANNVP
+614 VANANNVA
-626 ESSIQLS
+626 ESSVQL
-633 NSGALT
+633 T
-639 IVTNG
+639 TNG
-644 YTQVLNL
+644 SLSISVNGAAQILNL
-651 SDYVT
+651 GDYVT
-656 QTSATSTN
+656 QAAVANN

>member
-1 MKLSHKLVMVSAA
+1 MVSAA
-14 VLMGVSP
+14 ALMSVAP
-21 VLGMAEN
+21 LLGTAEN
-28 TVSVQA
+28 VNTVQA
-34 ATKST
+34 APKKTT
-39 NGVHNTYG
+39 
-47 KNSKV
+47 SKKAASNKITLV
-52 KVTKTMKFVDRNG
+52 RNAYVYDKNG
-65 KKTSKTAPKGGIY
+65 KRLDKYMGSAKYTTIAKG
-78 TIWNVKNIDGQV
+78 V
-90 YYSIQ
+90 
-95 TDLKYWIPATATE
+95 
-108 GTVTYKSG
+108 TVT
-116 NTTYTLKSDGKKV
+116 
-129 TTSTST
+129 STG
-135 KKAVKK
+135 
-141 TNSNKNTKKV
+141 
-151 VKESTKKTATKTING
+151 TKTING

-388 TKLYYKIGDNQFVK
+388 TKLYYKISDNQFVK

-486 YKLSSGRGYLKQSDV
+486 YKLSSGRGYLKRSDV

-510 VNTPEQAR
+510 VNTQEQAR
-518 ADVTVATAADK
+518 EDVTVATAANK
-529 TKLLQDINE
+529 AKLLQDINE

-543 NSEAYKF
+543 NSEAYKL
-550 ASSDAKAAYDRAIT
+550 ASSDVKAAYDKAISD
-564 NGTAVNNDATATIA
+564 GTTVNNDATATIA

-589 AKAKLNGKKIT
+589 AKAKLDGKRVAVANMT
-600 VSSISNLTPAEVTS
+600 NLTSDEIAAIIKV
-614 IVQLVATANNVP
+614 VANANNVA
-626 ESSIQLS
+626 ESSVQL
-633 NSGALT
+633 T
-639 IVTNG
+639 TNG
-644 YTQVLNL
+644 SLSISVNGAAQILNL
-651 SDYVT
+651 GDYVT
-656 QTSATSTN
+656 QAAVANN

>member
-14 VLMGVSP
+14 ALMSVAP
-21 VLGMAEN
+21 LLGTAEN
-28 TVSVQA
+28 VNTVQA
-34 ATKST
+34 APKKTT
-39 NGVHNTYG
+39 
-47 KNSKV
+47 SKKAASNKITLV
-52 KVTKTMKFVDRNG
+52 RNAYVYDKNG
-65 KKTSKTAPKGGIY
+65 KRLDKYMGSAKYTTIAKG
-78 TIWNVKNIDGQV
+78 V
-90 YYSIQ
+90 
-95 TDLKYWIPATATE
+95 
-108 GTVTYKSG
+108 TVT
-116 NTTYTLKSDGKKV
+116 
-129 TTSTST
+129 STG
-135 KKAVKK
+135 
-141 TNSNKNTKKV
+141 
-151 VKESTKKTATKTING
+151 TKTING

-293 DKNGKRIN
+293 DNNGKRIN

-388 TKLYYKIGDNQFVK
+388 TKLYYKISDNQFVK

-486 YKLSSGRGYLKQSDV
+486 YKLSSGRGYLKKSDV

-518 ADVTVATAADK
+518 EDVTVATAANK
-529 TKLLQDINE
+529 AKLLQDINE

-543 NSEAYKF
+543 NSEAYKL
-550 ASSDAKAAYDRAIT
+550 ASSDVKAAYDKAISD
-564 NGTAVNNDATATIA
+564 GTTVNNDATATIA

-589 AKAKLNGKKIT
+589 AKAKLDGKRVAVANMT
-600 VSSISNLTPAEVTS
+600 NLTSDEMAAIIKV
-614 IVQLVATANNVP
+614 VANANNVA
-626 ESSIQLS
+626 ESSVQL
-633 NSGALT
+633 T
-639 IVTNG
+639 TNG
-644 YTQVLNL
+644 SLSISVNGAAQILNL
-651 SDYVT
+651 GDYVT
-656 QTSATSTN
+656 QAAVANN

>member
-1 MKLSHKLVMVSAA
+1 MVSAA
-14 VLMGVSP
+14 ALMSVAP
-21 VLGMAEN
+21 LLGTAEN
-28 TVSVQA
+28 VNTVQA
-34 ATKST
+34 APKKTT
-39 NGVHNTYG
+39 
-47 KNSKV
+47 SKKAASNKITLV
-52 KVTKTMKFVDRNG
+52 RNAYVYDKNG
-65 KKTSKTAPKGGIY
+65 KRLDKYMGSAKYTTIAKG
-78 TIWNVKNIDGQV
+78 V
-90 YYSIQ
+90 
-95 TDLKYWIPATATE
+95 
-108 GTVTYKSG
+108 TVT
-116 NTTYTLKSDGKKV
+116 
-129 TTSTST
+129 STG
-135 KKAVKK
+135 
-141 TNSNKNTKKV
+141 
-151 VKESTKKTATKTING
+151 TKTING

-293 DKNGKRIN
+293 DNNGKRIN

-388 TKLYYKIGDNQFVK
+388 TKLYYKISDNQFVK

-442 INVAPLYNIKGQ
+442 INVAPLYNSKGQ

-501 AVSGKILTP
+501 AVSGKTLTP
-510 VNTPEQAR
+510 VNTLEQAR
-518 ADVTVATAADK
+518 EDVTVATAANK
-529 TKLLQDINE
+529 AKLLQDINE

-543 NSEAYKF
+543 SSEAYKL
-550 ASSDAKAAYDRAIT
+550 ASSDVKAAYDKAISD
-564 NGTAVNNDATATIA
+564 GTTVNNDATATIA

-589 AKAKLNGKKIT
+589 AKAKLDGKRVAVANMT
-600 VSSISNLTPAEVTS
+600 NLTSDEMAAIIKV
-614 IVQLVATANNVP
+614 VANANNVA
-626 ESSIQLS
+626 ESSVQL
-633 NSGALT
+633 T
-639 IVTNG
+639 TNG
-644 YTQVLNL
+644 SLSISVNGAAQILNL
-651 SDYVT
+651 GDYVT
-656 QTSATSTN
+656 QAAVANN

>member
-14 VLMGVSP
+14 ALMSVAP
-21 VLGMAEN
+21 LLGTAEN
-28 TVSVQA
+28 VNTVQA
-34 ATKST
+34 A
-39 NGVHNTYG
+39 
-47 KNSKV
+47 
-52 KVTKTMKFVDRNG
+52 
-65 KKTSKTAPKGGIY
+65 P
-78 TIWNVKNIDGQV
+78 
-90 YYSIQ
+90 
-95 TDLKYWIPATATE
+95 
-108 GTVTYKSG
+108 
-116 NTTYTLKSDGKKV
+116 
-129 TTSTST
+129 
-135 KKAVKK
+135 
-141 TNSNKNTKKV
+141 
-151 VKESTKKTATKTING
+151 KKTASKKAASNKITLVRNAYVYDKNGKRLDKYMGSAKYTTIAKGVTVTSTGTKTING

-293 DKNGKRIN
+293 DNNGKRIN

-388 TKLYYKIGDNQFVK
+388 TKLYYKISDNQFVK

-486 YKLSSGRGYLKQSDV
+486 YKLSSGRGYLKETDV
-501 AVSGKILTP
+501 AVSGKTLTP

-518 ADVTVATAADK
+518 EDVTVATAANK
-529 TKLLQDINE
+529 AKLLQDINE

-543 NSEAYKF
+543 NSEAYKL
-550 ASSDAKAAYDRAIT
+550 ASSDVKAAYDKAISD
-564 NGTAVNNDATATIA
+564 GTTVNNDATATIA

-589 AKAKLNGKKIT
+589 AKAKLDGKRVAVANMT
-600 VSSISNLTPAEVTS
+600 NLTSDEIAAIIKV
-614 IVQLVATANNVP
+614 VANANNVA
-626 ESSIQLS
+626 ESSVQL
-633 NSGALT
+633 T
-639 IVTNG
+639 TNG
-644 YTQVLNL
+644 SLSISVNGAAQILNL
-651 SDYVT
+651 GDYVT
-656 QTSATSTN
+656 QAAVANN

>member
-1 MKLSHKLVMVSAA
+1 MVSAA
-14 VLMGVSP
+14 ALMSVAP
-21 VLGMAEN
+21 LLGTAEN
-28 TVSVQA
+28 VNTVQA
-34 ATKST
+34 A
-39 NGVHNTYG
+39 
-47 KNSKV
+47 
-52 KVTKTMKFVDRNG
+52 
-65 KKTSKTAPKGGIY
+65 P
-78 TIWNVKNIDGQV
+78 
-90 YYSIQ
+90 
-95 TDLKYWIPATATE
+95 
-108 GTVTYKSG
+108 
-116 NTTYTLKSDGKKV
+116 
-129 TTSTST
+129 
-135 KKAVKK
+135 
-141 TNSNKNTKKV
+141 
-151 VKESTKKTATKTING
+151 KKTASKKAASNKITLVRNAYVYDKNGKRLDKYMGSAKYTTIAKGVTVTSTGTKTING

-255 RTVNIDGKTTSNQES
+255 RTVNIDGKTTSSQES

-388 TKLYYKIGDNQFVK
+388 TKLYYKISDNQFVK

-459 AFGEGQSQQVSELR
+459 AFGAGQSQQVSELR

-486 YKLSSGRGYLKQSDV
+486 YKLSSGRGYLKKSDV

-510 VNTPEQAR
+510 VNTQEQAR
-518 ADVTVATAADK
+518 ADVTVATAANK
-529 TKLLQDINE
+529 AKLLQDINE

-543 NSEAYKF
+543 SSEAYKL
-550 ASSDAKAAYDRAIT
+550 ASSDVKAAYDKAISD
-564 NGTAVNNDATATIA
+564 GTTVNNDATATIA

-589 AKAKLNGKKIT
+589 AKAKLDGKRVAVANMT
-600 VSSISNLTPAEVTS
+600 NLTSDEMAAIIKV
-614 IVQLVATANNVP
+614 VANANNVA
-626 ESSIQLS
+626 ESSVQL
-633 NSGALT
+633 T
-639 IVTNG
+639 TNG
-644 YTQVLNL
+644 SLSISVNGAAQILNL
-651 SDYVT
+651 GDYVT
-656 QTSATSTN
+656 QAAVANN

>member
-1 MKLSHKLVMVSAA
+1 MVSAA
-14 VLMGVSP
+14 ALMSVAP
-21 VLGMAEN
+21 LLGTAEN
-28 TVSVQA
+28 VNTVQA
-34 ATKST
+34 APKKTT
-39 NGVHNTYG
+39 
-47 KNSKV
+47 SKKAASNKITLV
-52 KVTKTMKFVDRNG
+52 RNAYVYDKNG
-65 KKTSKTAPKGGIY
+65 KRLDKYMGSAKYTTIAKG
-78 TIWNVKNIDGQV
+78 V
-90 YYSIQ
+90 
-95 TDLKYWIPATATE
+95 
-108 GTVTYKSG
+108 TVT
-116 NTTYTLKSDGKKV
+116 
-129 TTSTST
+129 ST
-135 KKAVKK
+135 V
-141 TNSNKNTKKV
+141 
-151 VKESTKKTATKTING
+151 TKTING

-293 DKNGKRIN
+293 DNNGKRIN

-388 TKLYYKIGDNQFVK
+388 TKLYYKISDNQFVK

-486 YKLSSGRGYLKQSDV
+486 YKLSSGRGYLKASDV
-501 AVSGKILTP
+501 AVSGKTLTP
-510 VNTPEQAR
+510 VNTQEQAKE
-518 ADVTVATAADK
+518 DVTVATAANK
-529 TKLLQDINE
+529 AKLLQDINE

-543 NSEAYKF
+543 NSEAYKL
-550 ASSDAKAAYDRAIT
+550 ASSDVKAAYDKAISD
-564 NGTAVNNDATATIA
+564 GTTVNNDATATIA

-589 AKAKLNGKKIT
+589 AKAKLDGKRVAVANMT
-600 VSSISNLTPAEVTS
+600 NLTSDEMAAIIKV
-614 IVQLVATANNVP
+614 VANANNVA
-626 ESSIQLS
+626 ESSVQL
-633 NSGALT
+633 T
-639 IVTNG
+639 TNG
-644 YTQVLNL
+644 SLSISVNGAAQILNL
-651 SDYVT
+651 GDYVT
-656 QTSATSTN
+656 QAAVANN

>member
-1 MKLSHKLVMVSAA
+1 MVSAA
-14 VLMGVSP
+14 ALMSVAP
-21 VLGMAEN
+21 LLGTAEN
-28 TVSVQA
+28 VNTVQA
-34 ATKST
+34 APKKTT
-39 NGVHNTYG
+39 
-47 KNSKV
+47 SKKAASNKITLV
-52 KVTKTMKFVDRNG
+52 RNAYVYDKNG
-65 KKTSKTAPKGGIY
+65 KRLDKYMGSAKYTTIAKG
-78 TIWNVKNIDGQV
+78 V
-90 YYSIQ
+90 
-95 TDLKYWIPATATE
+95 
-108 GTVTYKSG
+108 TVT
-116 NTTYTLKSDGKKV
+116 
-129 TTSTST
+129 STG
-135 KKAVKK
+135 
-141 TNSNKNTKKV
+141 
-151 VKESTKKTATKTING
+151 TKTING

-293 DKNGKRIN
+293 DNNGKRIN

-367 TKKKTVKKGKTVKA
+367 TKKKTVKKGKTIKA

-388 TKLYYKIGDNQFVK
+388 TKLYYKISDNQFVK

-486 YKLSSGRGYLKQSDV
+486 YKLSSGRGYLKDTDV
-501 AVSGKILTP
+501 AVSGKTLTP

-518 ADVTVATAADK
+518 ADVTVATAANK
-529 TKLLQDINE
+529 AKLLQDINE

-543 NSEAYKF
+543 NSEAYKL
-550 ASSDAKAAYDRAIT
+550 ASSDVKAAYDKAISD
-564 NGTAVNNDATATIA
+564 GTTVNNDATATIA

-589 AKAKLNGKKIT
+589 AKAKLDGKRVAVANMT
-600 VSSISNLTPAEVTS
+600 NLTSDEIAAIIKV
-614 IVQLVATANNVP
+614 VANANNVA
-626 ESSIQLS
+626 ESSVQL
-633 NSGALT
+633 T
-639 IVTNG
+639 TNG
-644 YTQVLNL
+644 SLSISVNGAAQILNL
-651 SDYVT
+651 GDYVT
-656 QTSATSTN
+656 QAAVANN

>member
-1 MKLSHKLVMVSAA
+1 MVSAA
-14 VLMGVSP
+14 ALMSVAP
-21 VLGMAEN
+21 LLGTAEN
-28 TVSVQA
+28 VNTVQA
-34 ATKST
+34 APKKTT
-39 NGVHNTYG
+39 
-47 KNSKV
+47 SKKAASNKITLV
-52 KVTKTMKFVDRNG
+52 RNAYVYDKNG
-65 KKTSKTAPKGGIY
+65 KRLDKYMGSAKYTTIAKG
-78 TIWNVKNIDGQV
+78 V
-90 YYSIQ
+90 
-95 TDLKYWIPATATE
+95 
-108 GTVTYKSG
+108 TVT
-116 NTTYTLKSDGKKV
+116 
-129 TTSTST
+129 STG
-135 KKAVKK
+135 
-141 TNSNKNTKKV
+141 
-151 VKESTKKTATKTING
+151 TKTING

-293 DKNGKRIN
+293 DNNGKRIN

-388 TKLYYKIGDNQFVK
+388 TKLYYKISDNQFVK

-454 PDNVR
+454 PDSVR

-486 YKLSSGRGYLKQSDV
+486 YKLSSGRGYLKRSDV

-518 ADVTVATAADK
+518 EDVTVATAANK
-529 TKLLQDINE
+529 AKLLQDINE

-543 NSEAYKF
+543 NSEAYKL
-550 ASSDAKAAYDRAIT
+550 ASSDVKAAYDKAISD
-564 NGTAVNNDATATIA
+564 GTTVNNDATATIA

-589 AKAKLNGKKIT
+589 AKAKLDGKRVAVANMT
-600 VSSISNLTPAEVTS
+600 NLTSDEMAAIIKV
-614 IVQLVATANNVP
+614 VANANNVA
-626 ESSIQLS
+626 ESSVQL
-633 NSGALT
+633 T
-639 IVTNG
+639 TNG
-644 YTQVLNL
+644 SLSISVNGAAQILNL
-651 SDYVT
+651 GDYVT
-656 QTSATSTN
+656 QAAVANN

>member
-1 MKLSHKLVMVSAA
+1 MVSAA
-14 VLMGVSP
+14 ALMSVAP
-21 VLGMAEN
+21 LLGTAEN
-28 TVSVQA
+28 VNTVQA
-34 ATKST
+34 APKKTT
-39 NGVHNTYG
+39 
-47 KNSKV
+47 SKKAASNKITLV
-52 KVTKTMKFVDRNG
+52 RNAYVYDKNG
-65 KKTSKTAPKGGIY
+65 KRLDKYMGSAKYTTIAKG
-78 TIWNVKNIDGQV
+78 V
-90 YYSIQ
+90 
-95 TDLKYWIPATATE
+95 
-108 GTVTYKSG
+108 TVT
-116 NTTYTLKSDGKKV
+116 
-129 TTSTST
+129 STG
-135 KKAVKK
+135 
-141 TNSNKNTKKV
+141 
-151 VKESTKKTATKTING
+151 TKTING

-293 DKNGKRIN
+293 DNNGKRIN

-388 TKLYYKIGDNQFVK
+388 TKLYYKISDNQFVK

-486 YKLSSGRGYLKQSDV
+486 YKLSSGRGYLKASDV
-501 AVSGKILTP
+501 AVSGKTLTP
-510 VNTPEQAR
+510 VNTQEQAKE
-518 ADVTVATAADK
+518 DVTVATAANK
-529 TKLLQDINE
+529 AKLLQDINE

-543 NSEAYKF
+543 NPEAYKL
-550 ASSDAKAAYDRAIT
+550 ASSDVKAAYDKAISD
-564 NGTAVNNDATATIA
+564 GTTVNNDATATIA

-589 AKAKLNGKKIT
+589 AKAKLDGKRVAVANMT
-600 VSSISNLTPAEVTS
+600 NLTSDEIAAIIKV
-614 IVQLVATANNVP
+614 VANANNVA
-626 ESSIQLS
+626 ESSVQL
-633 NSGALT
+633 T
-639 IVTNG
+639 TNG
-644 YTQVLNL
+644 SLSISVNGAAQILNL
-651 SDYVT
+651 GDYVT
-656 QTSATSTN
+656 QAAVANN

>member
-14 VLMGVSP
+14 ALMSVAP
-21 VLGMAEN
+21 LLGTAEN
-28 TVSVQA
+28 VNTVQA
-34 ATKST
+34 APKKTT
-39 NGVHNTYG
+39 
-47 KNSKV
+47 SKKAASNKITLV
-52 KVTKTMKFVDRNG
+52 RNAYVYDKNG
-65 KKTSKTAPKGGIY
+65 KRLDKYMGSAKYTTIAKG
-78 TIWNVKNIDGQV
+78 V
-90 YYSIQ
+90 
-95 TDLKYWIPATATE
+95 
-108 GTVTYKSG
+108 TVT
-116 NTTYTLKSDGKKV
+116 
-129 TTSTST
+129 STG
-135 KKAVKK
+135 
-141 TNSNKNTKKV
+141 
-151 VKESTKKTATKTING
+151 TKTING

-293 DKNGKRIN
+293 DNNGKRIN

-388 TKLYYKIGDNQFVK
+388 TKLYYKISDNQFVK

-486 YKLSSGRGYLKQSDV
+486 YKLSSGRGYLKASDV
-501 AVSGKILTP
+501 AVSGKTLTP
-510 VNTPEQAR
+510 VNTQEQAK
-518 ADVTVATAADK
+518 ADVTVATAANK
-529 TKLLQDINE
+529 AKLLQDINE

-543 NSEAYKF
+543 NSEAYKL
-550 ASSDAKAAYDRAIT
+550 ASSDVKAAYDKAISD
-564 NGTAVNNDATATIA
+564 GTAVNNDATATIA

-589 AKAKLNGKKIT
+589 AKAKLDGKRVAVANMT
-600 VSSISNLTPAEVTS
+600 NLTSDEMAAIIKV
-614 IVQLVATANNVP
+614 VANANNVA
-626 ESSIQLS
+626 ESSVQL
-633 NSGALT
+633 T
-639 IVTNG
+639 TNG
-644 YTQVLNL
+644 SLSISVNGAAQILNL
-651 SDYVT
+651 GDYVT
-656 QTSATSTN
+656 QAAVANN